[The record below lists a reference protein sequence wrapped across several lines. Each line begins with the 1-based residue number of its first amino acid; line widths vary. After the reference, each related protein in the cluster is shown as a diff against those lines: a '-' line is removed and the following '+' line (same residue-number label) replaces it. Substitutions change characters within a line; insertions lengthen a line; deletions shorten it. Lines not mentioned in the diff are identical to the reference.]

1 MSSLLSITNH
11 NDLYSSIVQEN
22 NSYEFLSRSI
32 SFMRDIDAIL
42 TESTSHLYGSLLES
56 QSKEEENKS
65 FASFFKNYAECIDKI
80 CMKAVEFK
88 DELSINIETFRDANS
103 ELIDHTTIP
112 DSCSVEY
119 TGKVYKNLLKKDI
132 ISIDPYK
139 AFKKEFA
146 FIGKMMQDLSPVA
159 SDQQKTEIIATICN
173 NLSKEI
179 NDGWLDKCIAKIT
192 GDDVTRDTYTK
203 KIYKMFVEE
212 SNSNIEIDAATVEQ
226 CRLALSNYSS
236 YIFSLTKQ
244 VEEMCDGLDRISDEL
259 KAMFFRNQDH
269 KMIIKTDV
277 EGVADKTYKL
287 SDYSFNQFN
296 IFLATKASQITE
308 LCNIYMTAFSIKA
321 DCIMGYMKQ
330 CKEIIELAMKPSSCS
345 SAEEDDEVDLDA
357 AENDIQDIQSGED
370 SDEGDP
376 DTSDDYSEDDEDKE
390 VVQEEE
396 PTDDIETECYL
407 FEAELYNAFRSYD
420 RTTIAESIMQSIN
433 EDSMPKIEPAQS
445 SSVKDHDTTEKKG
458 LWGKL
463 KILIDKVNE
472 LINKYVKNIDQLI
485 NSIGKLTGADEAIIK
500 KTPIPP
506 DTRIQRVN
514 IAPLFNIK
522 PVAFIYN
529 EAEAEKLKDKKKY
542 LQEKYSNLIK
552 FPDDEKERENTS
564 ITDGILNAI
573 MDKEESAYVEKDKAD
588 GITYINTASEVIH
601 NAVNGIKKNIEN
613 AKNWLEQEQKRQ
625 PKQPPQTNNDNSNDK
640 DKDSDGNKSEFDKKS
655 EAVMAYAEANQ
666 SLCAAI
672 MTVHTKVFKKH
683 KAFMQAF
690 KNAK

>member
-212 SNSNIEIDAATVEQ
+212 
-226 CRLALSNYSS
+226 
-236 YIFSLTKQ
+236 
-244 VEEMCDGLDRISDEL
+244 
-259 KAMFFRNQDH
+259 
-269 KMIIKTDV
+269 
-277 EGVADKTYKL
+277 
-287 SDYSFNQFN
+287 
-296 IFLATKASQITE
+296 
-308 LCNIYMTAFSIKA
+308 
-321 DCIMGYMKQ
+321 
-330 CKEIIELAMKPSSCS
+330 
-345 SAEEDDEVDLDA
+345 
-357 AENDIQDIQSGED
+357 
-370 SDEGDP
+370 
-376 DTSDDYSEDDEDKE
+376 
-390 VVQEEE
+390 
-396 PTDDIETECYL
+396 
-407 FEAELYNAFRSYD
+407 
-420 RTTIAESIMQSIN
+420 
-433 EDSMPKIEPAQS
+433 
-445 SSVKDHDTTEKKG
+445 
-458 LWGKL
+458 
-463 KILIDKVNE
+463 
-472 LINKYVKNIDQLI
+472 
-485 NSIGKLTGADEAIIK
+485 
-500 KTPIPP
+500 
-506 DTRIQRVN
+506 
-514 IAPLFNIK
+514 
-522 PVAFIYN
+522 
-529 EAEAEKLKDKKKY
+529 
-542 LQEKYSNLIK
+542 
-552 FPDDEKERENTS
+552 
-564 ITDGILNAI
+564 
-573 MDKEESAYVEKDKAD
+573 
-588 GITYINTASEVIH
+588 
-601 NAVNGIKKNIEN
+601 
-613 AKNWLEQEQKRQ
+613 
-625 PKQPPQTNNDNSNDK
+625 
-640 DKDSDGNKSEFDKKS
+640 
-655 EAVMAYAEANQ
+655 
-666 SLCAAI
+666 
-672 MTVHTKVFKKH
+672 
-683 KAFMQAF
+683 
-690 KNAK
+690 